1 MKLVIGAA
9 VAVVIG
15 VAGLWALGESVQV
28 PPVPA
33 GDQLGMEAGEAWEEY
48 ARRAAETLGQAP
60 AEEPVF
66 ALVTLA
72 PGGGPAG
79 AEAALEGVGRVNAAV
94 FEGQAARPVP
104 EPIGG
109 EGRAEVFARAAA
121 RAGVDP
127 GRLVGA
133 VMYAPGRQAR
143 EVAQRTGVAAV
154 EALPPDAVWGAFAIV
169 PTPAG

>member
-9 VAVVIG
+9 AAVVIG
-15 VAGLWALGESVQV
+15 VAGLVALGESVQV

-33 GDQLGMEAGEAWEEY
+33 GDQLGRETGETWEEY
-48 ARRAAETLGQAP
+48 ARRAADSLDWAP

-72 PGGGPAG
+72 PGAGPAE
-79 AEAALEGVGRVNAAV
+79 AAAALEGVGRVNAAV

-104 EPIGG
+104 EPTGD

-127 GRLVGA
+127 GSVVGA

-169 PTPAG
+169 PTPSG